1 MPQGGWNQWT
11 QQWSQGK
18 SKDKREKDKAKG
30 KGSAPATTL
39 PAYDLQP
46 WSSQAGSSKEDG
58 AHKGD
63 FWKAAL
69 QEIVNTNRLEVPDK
83 LKEMM
88 QDNVASTISKDQK
101 LLNQKRKFLAKLDR
115 LKKAEV
121 KKTEQW
127 TSFKQDLKEH
137 LQKEQC
143 RYERACRTPPK
154 AQDETQVEL
163 DKLMGGEITEQV
175 SDMEQEAE
183 EFEAWLK
190 EKTTDSKEKTE
201 AMDSGAETKAV
212 AMDAALR
219 ATQDNQRMLAQ
230 QLHEMQTQMTYMA
243 QLLTMPKTPMPATG
257 GVRSPT
263 QVATTPDSGTKRK
276 SALEPFSR
284 AHRAEP
290 YGRHP
295 PSQETTKDG
304 LETLDGT

>member
-1 MPQGGWNQWT
+1 MEGSFAGD
-11 QQWSQGK
+11 SEYK
-18 SKDKREKDKAKG
+18 SARSPRQAEGDDAGQCRFDYLQRPKTSEPEEKTFGQVRQIEESRGEENRTMDFFQTG
-30 KGSAPATTL
+30 FERAPAKRT
-39 PAYDLQP
+39 
-46 WSSQAGSSKEDG
+46 
-58 AHKGD
+58 
-63 FWKAAL
+63 
-69 QEIVNTNRLEVPDK
+69 
-83 LKEMM
+83 M
-88 QDNVASTISKDQK
+88 QV
-101 LLNQKRKFLAKLDR
+101 R
-115 LKKAEV
+115 
-121 KKTEQW
+121 
-127 TSFKQDLKEH
+127 
-137 LQKEQC
+137 
-143 RYERACRTPPK
+143 ERTCRTPQS
-154 AQDETQVEL
+154 AGRDAGGAGQ
-163 DKLMGGEITEQV
+163 KLMGGEITEQV

-230 QLHEMQTQMTYMA
+230 QLHEMQTQMTYVA
-243 QLLTMPKTPMPATG
+243 QLMTMPKTPMPATG

-295 PSQETTKDG
+295 PPQETTKDG